1 MCSISTLRRGTGE
14 DGQALLRAYNVKKYR
29 AVLFDLFG
37 TVALFDRDK
46 LPLFEWNGQTS
57 RSTMGGLRPIIEQKV
72 PGVPFAQFFTALS
85 TVSKEL
91 GDIRTRE
98 MQEFPSVQRF
108 ALTLLRIGLDDSSET
123 RGVAEELS
131 RAHMAL
137 LAVATT
143 IPQSHVRLLAQAREA
158 YRTALISNFDHAL
171 TARAI
176 LHQGRVVE
184 LFHHITISD
193 EHGLRKPH
201 PQIFTDAL
209 AALAV
214 QPGEALF
221 VGDSPHDDILGAKGV
236 GMDTA
241 WVNASRVDLPEHVP
255 APEYTVR
262 ALPELHAL
270 L

>member
-1 MCSISTLRRGTGE
+1 
-14 DGQALLRAYNVKKYR
+14 VKKYR

-37 TVALFDRDK
+37 TVALFDRDQ
-46 LPLFEWNGQTS
+46 LPFFEWDGQTS

-72 PGVPFAQFFTALS
+72 PDVPFAQFFAALS
-85 TVSKEL
+85 AVSKEL
-91 GDIRTRE
+91 GEIRTRE

-108 ALTLLRIGLDDSSET
+108 TLTLLRVGLDDSSET
-123 RGVAEELS
+123 RRVAEELS

-137 LAVATT
+137 LAAATT
-143 IPQSHVRLLAQAREA
+143 IPQSHVRLLERARAA
-158 YRTALISNFDHAL
+158 YRTALISNFDHAP

-176 LHQGRVVE
+176 LQQGQVAD

-209 AALAV
+209 AALGV
-214 QPGEALF
+214 KPEEALF

-236 GMDTA
+236 GMDIA
-241 WVNASRVDLPEHVP
+241 WINASAVALPEQVP
-255 APEYTVR
+255 TPEYTIR